1 MNRLF
6 GSGNKAPKP
15 TLQSIISSHDGR
27 VERFDTQIASY
38 NNELAQYNDKLSKM
52 REGPGKQAIKK
63 RALEVLRKRRNVERL
78 RDQQASQSYN
88 LEQAQLM
95 QDNLTGVMATVDA
108 LKTTNKELKKQYG
121 KVDLDQIERLQDD
134 MADLMDVGNE
144 IQETLSRGYDVPE
157 DVDEAELDAELE
169 MLGAE
174 MDMEASLATDTG
186 AVPDFMRDEVP
197 DFIDEPPQTTG
208 KVQEVAR

>member
-38 NNELAQYNDKLSKM
+38 NNELAQYNDKLAKM

-108 LKTTNKELKKQYG
+108 LKTTNKALKKQYG
-121 KVDLDQIERLQDD
+121 KVDLDQIERGGFDHFMLK
-134 MADLMDVGNE
+134 E
-144 IQETLSRGYDVPE
+144 IHEQIKMESRGPRLCLHSDQHH
-157 DVDEAELDAELE
+157 
-169 MLGAE
+169 
-174 MDMEASLATDTG
+174 TKH
-186 AVPDFMRDEVP
+186 
-197 DFIDEPPQTTG
+197 QT
-208 KVQEVAR
+208 

>member
-1 MNRLF
+1 MNVL
-6 GSGNKAPKP
+6 
-15 TLQSIISSHDGR
+15 LQYL
-27 VERFDTQIASY
+27 IA
-38 NNELAQYNDKLSKM
+38 
-52 REGPGKQAIKK
+52 
-63 RALEVLRKRRNVERL
+63 
-78 RDQQASQSYN
+78 N
-88 LEQAQLM
+88 LGMSL
-95 QDNLTGVMATVDA
+95 NF
-108 LKTTNKELKKQYG
+108 G

-134 MADLMDVGNE
+134 MAELMDVGNE

-174 MDMEASLATDTG
+174 MDMESSLAAADPG